1 MACNITV
8 TGNLGRDP
16 ELRYP
21 DNATQPVAKFTVAA
35 RQAKVR
41 GEEPPAL
48 WFTVEIWGGPAEWV
62 ANNLV
67 KGDSVFVA
75 GELCLRTWTYQET
88 GEVRE
93 SLTIKRATVEKQWP
107 AKEAGA
113 APASAAAP
121 APAATQAAAPRPAAG
136 APRPIP
142 AAAPAAAP
150 PRPAPSAFV

>member
-1 MACNITV
+1 MACNITL

-21 DNATQPVAKFTVAA
+21 DNASQPVAKFTVAA

-48 WFTVEIWGGPAEWV
+48 WFTVEIWGAAAEWV

-67 KGDSVFVA
+67 KGDSVFVS
-75 GELCLRTWTYQET
+75 GELCLRTWTHQET
-88 GEVRE
+88 GDVRE
-93 SLTIKRATVEKQWP
+93 ALTVKKATVEKQWP
-107 AKEAGA
+107 GREGGA
-113 APASAAAP
+113 SPAAAAAQAAAP
-121 APAATQAAAPRPAAG
+121 AQTAAPRPATA

-150 PRPAPSAFV
+150 RQAPSAFV